1 VHRQPGQLVL
11 AQRPHHRL
19 VARVRQHQ
27 VERRQVDPFARD
39 DRRTRSSG
47 LGYCRASRYR
57 TALSSTPSYRAI
69 PRLLIP
75 RSYNTPIVTTS
86 PPSQPALR
94 PQREVR
100 KSGCLLIPPVSRPLT
115 LARIV
120 WAVWRN
126 QQPFR
131 RGAAPITSLALEVVV
146 SDWRPARLSIM
157 ARRLQAEPSTPEA
170 GDTTAVRTSAPELDH
185 RRTASLKEDSRYG
198 LLDGSLPQPRK

>member
-86 PPSQPALR
+86 PPRSRRSALGGR
-94 PQREVR
+94 CGNLGVF
-100 KSGCLLIPPVSRPLT
+100 L
-115 LARIV
+115 
-120 WAVWRN
+120 
-126 QQPFR
+126 
-131 RGAAPITSLALEVVV
+131 SL
-146 SDWRPARLSIM
+146 
-157 ARRLQAEPSTPEA
+157 
-170 GDTTAVRTSAPELDH
+170 
-185 RRTASLKEDSRYG
+185 RYHV
-198 LLDGSLPQPRK
+198 L